1 MYLGF
6 HRGELDNI
14 EGKPSLHSSGPK
26 GWLRETLSY
35 WLEWAPGDSR
45 GSNGFASIESLKCAL
60 DKSGLA
66 QTALDIQSRFAHL
79 I

>member
-6 HRGELDNI
+6 RQGELDNI
-14 EGKPSLHSSGPK
+14 KDKPLLINEGPK
-26 GWLRETLSY
+26 ALLREMLRE

-45 GSNGFASIESLKCAL
+45 GSDTFASIESLKCAL